1 MARARRRLTAAIAVA
16 IVKSNAT
23 VIVRY
28 FGNSNCIKAKLKR
41 YENGDVCKVNRC
53 RLVHQNNFYHFFFS
67 RKSKNEI

>member
-41 YENGDVCKVNRC
+41 YENGDVM
-53 RLVHQNNFYHFFFS
+53 
-67 RKSKNEI
+67 